1 MLLEHF
7 SDFYRTLLTMSIG
20 AFMMAASSVIKVHI
34 TDHPIYNKVRAAR
47 NLLVLTYFV
56 VICFNIAELSLP
68 QGNQLIHAFFI
79 ISGMYESLFMIFFL
93 VTLINPELWK
103 MLWLWQ
109 HSTII
114 LFFLIF
120 NIVTDFY
127 FPEWFQTIYYVTL
140 VFYGCL
146 LAYYT
151 KFFYKIYYQTLE
163 YLKEYYEEDEEI
175 HIKWIRNSFLGLFFV
190 AVLTIVATF
199 TNYYFYSLYIIFY
212 VMVYSYIAIG
222 FINRY
227 YKYSK
232 LIPTVVEI
240 TKKQNHSSP
249 DRNRQNTNEGY
260 NKARLPMTLDLW
272 ITEKGYLKA
281 NVPMEEILK
290 ILDTTKPVLTSFML
304 ETYGIDFHTW
314 RNELRLEYAYNLLTQ
329 HPELSVE
336 MVAKEVGFNEPRY
349 FVNAFKRKYNI
360 HPKDLLDDPTALEDE

>member
-1 MLLEHF
+1 MFL
-7 SDFYRTLLTMSIG
+7 SWD
-20 AFMMAASSVIKVHI
+20 
-34 TDHPIYNKVRAAR
+34 VRAKY
-47 NLLVLTYFV
+47 V
-56 VICFNIAELSLP
+56 SL
-68 QGNQLIHAFFI
+68 
-79 ISGMYESLFMIFFL
+79 
-93 VTLINPELWK
+93 K
-103 MLWLWQ
+103 
-109 HSTII
+109 
-114 LFFLIF
+114 
-120 NIVTDFY
+120 
-127 FPEWFQTIYYVTL
+127 
-140 VFYGCL
+140 
-146 LAYYT
+146 YYT